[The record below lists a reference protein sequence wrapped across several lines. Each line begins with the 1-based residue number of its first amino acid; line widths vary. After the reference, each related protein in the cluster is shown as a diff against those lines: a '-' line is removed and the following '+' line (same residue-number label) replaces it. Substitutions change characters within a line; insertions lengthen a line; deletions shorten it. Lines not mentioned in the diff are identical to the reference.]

1 MPSFLANV
9 HASMYR
15 DGAPQELT
23 PEQEAS
29 KREMYE
35 KLKPRGRR
43 YVDRIGYENWDPFM
57 KPNDPLDIR
66 QDVTK
71 RTTQELIREFLQTVA
86 RTSGESYS
94 NEYAQGALQAALG
107 IVNRD
112 VTMIGTMDFC
122 LWYVDLLKREGHL
135 EVTLNQLHAVKD
147 NRQDQ

>member
-35 KLKPRGRR
+35 KLKPRGRK

-71 RTTQELIREFLQTVA
+71 RTTQELVREFLQTVA
-86 RTSGESYS
+86 RTNGESYS

-135 EVTLNQLHAVKD
+135 EVTLNQLHQAADK
-147 NRQDQ
+147 QSG

>member
-135 EVTLNQLHAVKD
+135 EVTLNQLHAAKD

>member
-86 RTSGESYS
+86 RTNGESYS

-135 EVTLNQLHAVKD
+135 EVTLNQLHVAKD

>member
-29 KREMYE
+29 KRKMYE
-35 KLKPRGRR
+35 KLKPRGRK

-71 RTTQELIREFLQTVA
+71 RTTQELVREFLQTVA
-86 RTSGESYS
+86 RTNGESYS
-94 NEYAQGALQAALG
+94 SRPPSASSTA
-107 IVNRD
+107 
-112 VTMIGTMDFC
+112 T
-122 LWYVDLLKREGHL
+122 
-135 EVTLNQLHAVKD
+135 
-147 NRQDQ
+147 

>member
-29 KREMYE
+29 KRKMYE
-35 KLKPRGRR
+35 KLKPRGRK

-71 RTTQELIREFLQTVA
+71 RTTQELVREFLQTVA
-86 RTSGESYS
+86 RTNGESYS

-135 EVTLNQLHAVKD
+135 EVILNQLHAKKD
-147 NRQDQ
+147 

>member
-9 HASMYR
+9 HASLYR

-107 IVNRD
+107 LVNRD
-112 VTMIGTMDFC
+112 ATMIGTMDFC

-135 EVTLNQLHAVKD
+135 EVTLNQLHAAKD

>member
-29 KREMYE
+29 KRKMYE
-35 KLKPRGRR
+35 KLKPRGRK
-43 YVDRIGYENWDPFM
+43 YVDRIGYENWHPFM

-71 RTTQELIREFLQTVA
+71 RTTQELVREFLQTVA
-86 RTSGESYS
+86 RTNGESYS

-135 EVTLNQLHAVKD
+135 EVTLNQLHAK
-147 NRQDQ
+147 QDQ

>member
-29 KREMYE
+29 KRKMYE
-35 KLKPRGRR
+35 KLKPRGRK

-66 QDVTK
+66 QDVTSGPP
-71 RTTQELIREFLQTVA
+71 RSSSGSSSRPLPAPTGSPTA
-86 RTSGESYS
+86 TSTPRGPCRPPSAS
-94 NEYAQGALQAALG
+94 STA
-107 IVNRD
+107 
-112 VTMIGTMDFC
+112 T
-122 LWYVDLLKREGHL
+122 
-135 EVTLNQLHAVKD
+135 
-147 NRQDQ
+147 

>member
-29 KREMYE
+29 KRKMYE
-35 KLKPRGRR
+35 KLKPRGRK

-71 RTTQELIREFLQTVA
+71 RTTQELVREFLQTVA
-86 RTSGESYS
+86 RTNGESYS

-135 EVTLNQLHAVKD
+135 GVTLNQLHAK
-147 NRQDQ
+147 QDQ

>member
-29 KREMYE
+29 KRKMYE
-35 KLKPRGRR
+35 KLKPRGRK

-86 RTSGESYS
+86 RTNGESYS

-135 EVTLNQLHAVKD
+135 GVTLNQLHAK
-147 NRQDQ
+147 QDQ

>member
-29 KREMYE
+29 KRKMYE
-35 KLKPRGRR
+35 KLKPRGRK

-71 RTTQELIREFLQTVA
+71 RTTQELVREFLQTVA
-86 RTSGESYS
+86 RTNGESYS

-122 LWYVDLLKREGHL
+122 LRYVDLLKREGHL
-135 EVTLNQLHAVKD
+135 EVTLNQLHAKKD
-147 NRQDQ
+147 

>member
-86 RTSGESYS
+86 RTNGESYS

-135 EVTLNQLHAVKD
+135 EVTLNQLHAAKD

>member
-135 EVTLNQLHAVKD
+135 EVTLNQLHAAED

>member
-29 KREMYE
+29 KRRMYE
-35 KLKPRGRR
+35 QLKPRGRK

-71 RTTQELIREFLQTVA
+71 RTTQELVREFLQTVA
-86 RTSGESYS
+86 RTNGESYS

-135 EVTLNQLHAVKD
+135 GVTLNQLHAK
-147 NRQDQ
+147 QDQ

>member
-86 RTSGESYS
+86 RTNGESYS

-107 IVNRD
+107 LVNRD
-112 VTMIGTMDFC
+112 ATMIGTMDFC

-135 EVTLNQLHAVKD
+135 EVTLNQLHAAKD

>member
-1 MPSFLANV
+1 MPSFLANI

-29 KREMYE
+29 KRKMYE
-35 KLKPRGRR
+35 KLKPRGRK

-86 RTSGESYS
+86 RTNGEAYS

-112 VTMIGTMDFC
+112 ETMIGTMDFC

-135 EVTLNQLHAVKD
+135 EVTLNQLHAK
-147 NRQDQ
+147 QDQ